1 MRFDVK
7 KHLGAVKRSVA
18 SLERDGRAAR
28 AITLARSYPTT
39 AGDLW
44 DALTNPE
51 RIPHWFLPIS
61 GELELGGRFQFEG
74 NAGGEITACEP
85 PSHVA
90 LTWEFG
96 EFVSWVEVGVS
107 DDGTGRARLTLT
119 HVQHTSDHWSQYGA
133 GATGVGWEMGLLG
146 LALHLADP
154 TSPKPD
160 PAEFAASADG
170 RALLVGSGEAWG
182 EAAIAGGTDPET
194 ARARARRTTAFY
206 TGESP

>member
-7 KHLGAVKRSVA
+7 KHLGAVNRSVA

-28 AITLARSYPTT
+28 AITLARNYPTT

-51 RIPHWFLPIS
+51 RIPRWFLPIS
-61 GELELGGRFQFEG
+61 GVLELGGRFQFEG

-85 PSHVA
+85 PSDVA

-96 EFVSWVEVGVS
+96 ESVSWVEVGVS

-119 HVQHTSDHWSQYGA
+119 HIQHTSDHWTQYGA
-133 GATGVGWEMGLLG
+133 GATGVGWEMGLVG

-154 TSPKPD
+154 TAPKPD

-170 RALLVGSGEAWG
+170 RALLVGSSEAWG
-182 EAAIAGGTDPET
+182 EAAIAGGTDPDT
-194 ARARARRTTAFY
+194 ARGRAGRTTAFY
-206 TGESP
+206 TGSDA

>member
-7 KHLGAVKRSVA
+7 KHLGAVNRSVA

-28 AITLARSYPTT
+28 AITLARSYPTR

-51 RIPHWFLPIS
+51 RILRWFLPIS
-61 GELELGGRFQFEG
+61 GELEPGGRFQFEG

-85 PSHVA
+85 PSDVA

-96 EFVSWVEVGVS
+96 ESVSWVEVGVS
-107 DDGTGRARLTLT
+107 EDGADRARLTLT
-119 HVQHTSDHWSQYGA
+119 HIQHTSDHWTQYGA
-133 GATGVGWEMGLLG
+133 GATGVGWEMGLVG

-154 TSPKPD
+154 TAPKPD

-170 RALLVGSGEAWG
+170 RALLVGSSEAWG
-182 EAAIAGGTDPET
+182 EAAIAGGTDPDA
-194 ARARARRTTAFY
+194 ARGRAGRTTAFY
-206 TGESP
+206 TGSDA

>member
-1 MRFDVK
+1 MHFDVK
-7 KHLGAVKRSVA
+7 RHLGAVERSVA

-28 AITLARSYPTT
+28 AITLARSYSTR

-44 DALTNPE
+44 DALTSPE

-74 NAGGEITACEP
+74 NAGGLVTACEP
-85 PSHVA
+85 PSHFEV
-90 LTWEFG
+90 TWEFG
-96 EFVSWVEVGVS
+96 GLVSWVEVGVS
-107 DDGTGRARLTLT
+107 EEGAGQARLTLT
-119 HVQHTSDHWSQYGA
+119 HIQHTSDHWSKYGA
-133 GATGVGWEMGLLG
+133 GATGIGWEMGLLG
-146 LALHLADP
+146 LALHIADP
-154 TSPKPD
+154 TAPKPD

-194 ARARARRTTAFY
+194 ARERAARTTAFY
-206 TGESP
+206 TGGSP

>member
-7 KHLGAVKRSVA
+7 KHLGAVERSVA

-28 AITLARSYPTT
+28 AITLVRNYPTT

-74 NAGGEITACEP
+74 NAGGEITACDP
-85 PSHVA
+85 PSDVA

-96 EFVSWVEVGVS
+96 GIVSWVEVGVS
-107 DDGTGRARLTLT
+107 EDGTGRARLTLT
-119 HVQHTSDHWSQYGA
+119 HIQHASDHWMQYGA
-133 GATGVGWEMGLLG
+133 GATGVGWEMGLVG

-154 TSPKPD
+154 TAPKPD

-182 EAAIAGGTDPET
+182 EAAIAGGTDPDT
-194 ARARARRTTAFY
+194 ARERAARTTAFY
-206 TGESP
+206 TGSDA

>member
-7 KHLGAVKRSVA
+7 KHLGAVNRSVA

-28 AITLARSYPTT
+28 AITLARSYPTR

-51 RIPHWFLPIS
+51 RIPRWFLPIS

-74 NAGGEITACEP
+74 NAGGEITACDP
-85 PSHVA
+85 PSDLE

-119 HVQHTSDHWSQYGA
+119 HIQHTSDHWTQYGA
-133 GATGVGWEMGLLG
+133 GATGVGWEMGLVG

-154 TSPKPD
+154 TAPKPD

-170 RALLVGSGEAWG
+170 RALLVGSSEAWG
-182 EAAIAGGTDPET
+182 EAAIAGGADPET
-194 ARARARRTTAFY
+194 ARERAGRTTAFY
-206 TGESP
+206 TGSDA